1 MERNWWARKTRKTKN
16 KNRDRKTRKIEVYKI
31 RIELIK
37 DTTKTETEGVSIER
51 INEFKISNN
60 SNAFKNSNDFIKI
73 VIKELRIEI
82 KFNELADNSNIRS
95 IKGNRNFVLN
105 IAEYNTNRNNLK
117 LKPVPS
123 SLKINRTAYFFELLF
138 GITSFF
144 NIETMNIFSSNLEM
158 NNLLANNPNNL
169 IHFCLNT

>member
-1 MERNWWARKTRKTKN
+1 M
-16 KNRDRKTRKIEVYKI
+16 
-31 RIELIK
+31 
-37 DTTKTETEGVSIER
+37 
-51 INEFKISNN
+51 
-60 SNAFKNSNDFIKI
+60 KI

-105 IAEYNTNRNNLK
+105 IAEYSTNRNNLK
-117 LKPVPS
+117 LKPVAS

-138 GITSFF
+138 GIISFSSF
-144 NIETMNIFSSNLEM
+144 VNIETMNIISSDLEM

-169 IHFCLNT
+169 FHFCLNT